1 MNRIGIHALVWA
13 GSWGARECEYA
24 VASSKEAGYDLI
36 EFPVFQPSAMDIGA
50 IQRALAAHG
59 LGATCSLGL
68 GFHNDINSED
78 PDSVAR
84 GEQTLGDALSM
95 ARDIGSPYLG
105 GVDLQRAGALSGHA
119 HGPGPA
125 ATPSTSSVAWRRRQ
139 PRPDITLGLEFV
151 NRYETNLLNTAAQT
165 VEYIR
170 EVGAP
175 NVVVHLDS
183 YHMNIEEANFRDP
196 VFDCGDRL
204 GYVHIGENHR
214 GYLGQGHVDFP
225 ELFTALAEVG
235 YDGVITFE
243 SFSSAVVDEDLSR
256 ILRIWRDMWTD
267 GMDLAEAGPSPTSA
281 SRSRPPVPH
290 ERRSPPE
297 PDAVGEAGR
306 YAEQLDGPAAGSF
319 GHQ

>member
-1 MNRIGIHALVWA
+1 MNKIGIHALVWA

-24 VASSKEAGYDLI
+24 VASSAEAGYDLI
-36 EFPVFQPSAMDIGA
+36 EFPVFKPEAMDIGA

-59 LGATCSLGL
+59 IGATCSLGL
-68 GFHNDINSED
+68 GFDNDINSED

-84 GEQTLGDALSM
+84 GEQTLSEALAV
-95 ARDIGSPYLG
+95 ARDIGSTYLG
-105 GVDLQRAGALSGHA
+105 GVIFSAL
-119 HGPGPA
+119 GPYSTMPTQKGRQNSLDVIRRLAEQA
-125 ATPSTSSVAWRRRQ
+125 AAS
-139 PRPDITLGLEFV
+139 DITIGLEFV

-165 VEYIR
+165 VEYIG
-170 EVGAP
+170 ELGSP

-196 VFDCGDRL
+196 VFDSGDKL

-214 GYLGQGHVDFP
+214 GYLGQGHVNFP

-256 ILRIWRDMWTD
+256 TLRIWRNMWSN
-267 GMDLAEAGPSPTSA
+267 GMDLAVQARRYIGEQIATA
-281 SRSRPPVPH
+281 AAARS
-290 ERRSPPE
+290 
-297 PDAVGEAGR
+297 
-306 YAEQLDGPAAGSF
+306 
-319 GHQ
+319 